1 MIAIIDSG
9 GANIA
14 SVRFALERL
23 GVDGLLTADPAVIA
37 DAERVILPGVGA
49 APAAM
54 AKLEAAG
61 LVECI
66 RGLTQ
71 PVLGICLGMQ
81 LLFDRSEEGNTPL
94 LGLIDGTVRAFD
106 PARGLT
112 VPHMG
117 WNRLNPPEGR
127 PAHPLLDGI
136 EPGAHVYFVHGYAAP
151 VSRDTLA
158 ACGYGVDFTALVA
171 RGNFMGAQFHPERSA
186 RLGRKFFRILFRC
199 QRKGIDKHDYLSGYR
214 SDKWRG
220 CAAP

>member
-23 GVDGLLTADPAVIA
+23 GVDGVLTADPAVIA
-37 DAERVILPGVGA
+37 GAERVILPGVGA

-61 LVECI
+61 LVQCI

-81 LLFDRSEEGNTPL
+81 LLFDRSEEGDTPL
-94 LGLIDGTVRAFD
+94 LGLIDGTVAAFD

-117 WNRLNPPEGR
+117 WNRLNR
-127 PAHPLLDGI
+127 MDDNAVHPLLDGI
-136 EPGAHVYFVHGYAAP
+136 APGAHVYFVHGYAVP
-151 VSRDTLA
+151 VSANTVA
-158 ACGYGVDFTALVA
+158 ACSYGVDFTALVA
-171 RGNFMGAQFHPERSA
+171 RGNFMGAQFHPERSGPVGA
-186 RLGRKFFRILFRC
+186 KILQNFVSLSA
-199 QRKGIDKHDYLSGYR
+199 KGY
-214 SDKWRG
+214 
-220 CAAP
+220 

>member
-23 GVDGLLTADPAVIA
+23 GVDGVLTADPAVIA
-37 DAERVILPGVGA
+37 GAERVILPGVGA

-61 LVECI
+61 LVQCI

-81 LLFDRSEEGNTPL
+81 LLFDRSEEGDTPL
-94 LGLIDGTVRAFD
+94 LGLIDGTVAAFD

-117 WNRLNPPEGR
+117 WNRLNRMDGNA
-127 PAHPLLDGI
+127 AHPLLDGI
-136 EPGAHVYFVHGYAAP
+136 APGAHVYFVHGYAVP
-151 VSRDTLA
+151 VSANTVA
-158 ACGYGVDFTALVA
+158 ACSYGVDFTALVA
-171 RGNFMGAQFHPERSA
+171 RGNFMGAQFHPERSGPVGA
-186 RLGRKFFRILFRC
+186 KILQNFVSLSA
-199 QRKGIDKHDYLSGYR
+199 KGY
-214 SDKWRG
+214 
-220 CAAP
+220 